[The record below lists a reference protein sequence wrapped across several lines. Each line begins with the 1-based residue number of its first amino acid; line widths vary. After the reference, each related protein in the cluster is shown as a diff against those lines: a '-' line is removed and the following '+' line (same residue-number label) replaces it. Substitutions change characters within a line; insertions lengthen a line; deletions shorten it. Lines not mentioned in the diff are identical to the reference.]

1 MPNFAPSIS
10 PLVTLQ
16 YLEIFRSFFDDFSTI
31 TDCLTFKFKGRRF
44 YIAETKNRLRLFRS
58 SVSERCWHSVYGHF
72 DVHTGVNNR
81 CYNSFINHV
90 IKPIFCWVL
99 E

>member
-16 YLEIFRSFFDDFSTI
+16 YLEIFPSFFDDYSTI
-31 TDCLTFKFKGRRF
+31 TDRLTLQLKGRRF
-44 YIAETKNRLRLFRS
+44 VNFSLNLII
-58 SVSERCWHSVYGHF
+58 VSGHF
-72 DVHTGVNNR
+72 RKNGYCIVCIKMKGDAANESQ
-81 CYNSFINHV
+81 YNHLPESAARQ
-90 IKPIFCWVL
+90 